1 MGMKA
6 LVEAGSVARLKGR
19 ASPWVNLVARPVDRA
34 PSP

>member
-6 LVEAGSVARLKGR
+6 LVEAGAVARLKGR
-19 ASPWVNLVARPVDRA
+19 APWVNLVARPIDRA

>member
-19 ASPWVNLVARPVDRA
+19 APWRNLVARPVDRS

>member
-19 ASPWVNLVARPVDRA
+19 TPWVNLVARRVDRV